1 MLLLESEYIQLEYQL
16 VLKII
21 KPLYKQLNQTN
32 LVIPFSPPPVT
43 VDFYRSL
50 IGIKQKLLSKGLH
63 VKFIK
68 PTAKGMFVTIS
79 WNSRPVSSNKILQSA
94 EQIDKEI
101 IPQPSAEISCK
112 TTTPLSSE
120 EEEEQTKEKVQ
131 SEITIR
137 DQTTEQTQ
145 TSKPTLKPDPSPH
158 PQKSPQNEFAK
169 EETTVTK
176 IQEFRLDND
185 DDRCRLRLHYLQMRA
200 RELGCG
206 D

>member
-16 VLKII
+16 VLKFI

-32 LVIPFSPPPVT
+32 LVLPFSPPPVT

-50 IGIKQKLLSKGLH
+50 TGIKQKLLLKGLH

-79 WNSRPVSSNKILQSA
+79 WNSRPIFVK
-94 EQIDKEI
+94 
-101 IPQPSAEISCK
+101 K
-112 TTTPLSSE
+112 TTQSVESPDKVPSSPCITITPPLS
-120 EEEEQTKEKVQ
+120 
-131 SEITIR
+131 
-137 DQTTEQTQ
+137 
-145 TSKPTLKPDPSPH
+145 
-158 PQKSPQNEFAK
+158 QKDAIETPQNEIMTDETITK
-169 EETTVTK
+169 SESQETSQNEITTEETVTK
-176 IQEFRLDND
+176 MQEFRLDNE